1 MTNPESDPVQRQLD
15 RAPGER
21 YRGALPDAAPEPPPP
36 IPWSRRRRAG
46 LAVAAAAVAGGVTL
60 LLGGLDIGAGL
71 LAIGAAT
78 GWLVGLLLAGGAS
91 PGKGPG
97 AGLVRG
103 GGAAGLAGVGVAAGL
118 LGDGVRALS
127 QGGVLSPLDY
137 AGERYGPLAILVVLA
152 AALVGFLRGR

>member
-1 MTNPESDPVQRQLD
+1 MTTPESGPGRRQLD

-21 YRGALPDAAPEPPPP
+21 YRGTLPGVAPEPPPA
-36 IPWSRRRRAG
+36 IPWSRRRRVG
-46 LAVAAAAVAGGVTL
+46 LAVTAAVVAGGVTL
-60 LLGGLDIGAGL
+60 LLGGLDIGPGL

-91 PGKGPG
+91 PGRGPG
-97 AGLVRG
+97 AGLARG
-103 GGAAGLAGVGVAAGL
+103 GGAAGLGGVAIAAGL